1 MDWIDPR
8 RVAPTVPA
16 KSAQS
21 VAGEALR
28 AQQST
33 TGRKAGK
40 QRKMNKQV
48 TAALS
53 QRLEVWT
60 SAYDHA
66 LSRLKWPAGVSVES
80 SFLFS
85 ALMQEQAEVLVRAG
99 MSAKKLSALVSEQ
112 SPRSDEERL
121 EQLSQV
127 VGLMEQPLETI
138 AFGWLH
144 TADAFPKSAL
154 GIAALAWHLP
164 DHARRPGNEWLTQW
178 VQGVVQRIA
187 TYQPDLDEAVICHL
201 VIQCE
206 LPLLV
211 GLATAGSQRA
221 VLQTASEA
229 MDNLAEYLERGAE
242 SPAPWLAHGATYLRA
257 ALACVV
263 RCRALANHLGLRKW
277 YPPQQRALATLL
289 KHAARWSR
297 PDGTQLLAAGHTSPR
312 SQALWA
318 TLFKQTRQSN
328 SLRNAMHSSG
338 LLRSTSDDASA
349 SQKRKYPAL
358 TYYNPDAA
366 CVVMQSDWK
375 KKSSRFALDFSDTE
389 ICIEVLGPKGA
400 PLLAGEWTVQV
411 ELDKQAQLQL
421 DEWSEV
427 CWFSD
432 DDVDYIE
439 LESKFGQH
447 SKVQRQA
454 LFFRQDRMLLLA
466 DALLCEVP
474 GSWSLSSH
482 IPLAGDTSFEPANK
496 TTEGTLLS
504 GRGSR
509 CLVLPLH
516 LPEWRRQLPAPTS
529 NLPQGLTSD
538 GETLVAQQS
547 AQQQRLYSA
556 TLISLRGAHAKQPY
570 TWRHLTVGEDLRIVD
585 ANEAV
590 AFRVQIGEQQW
601 VVYRSLAHPLRR
613 TALGMHT
620 LSEFFAGR
628 FDPDDGDVDTLL
640 EVEASNPPGST

>member
-8 RVAPTVPA
+8 RVAPA
-16 KSAQS
+16 SLAESAQS
-21 VAGEALR
+21 TADAAPR
-28 AQQST
+28 AQQRA

-40 QRKMNKQV
+40 QEKKMNKQV

-66 LSRLKWPAGVSVES
+66 LSRLKWPIGVTAES

-99 MSAKKLSALVSEQ
+99 MSAKKLAALISEQ
-112 SPRSDEERL
+112 SARSDEQRL

-127 VGLMEQPLETI
+127 IGLMEQPLETV

-144 TADAFPKSAL
+144 TADAFPKSAM
-154 GIAALAWHLP
+154 GVAALAWHLP

-187 TYQPDLDEAVICHL
+187 TYQPDLEEAVICHL
-201 VIQCE
+201 VNQCE
-206 LPLLV
+206 LPLLI

-229 MDNLAEYLERGAE
+229 MDNLAEHLERGAE

-257 ALACVV
+257 ALASVV
-263 RCRALANHLGLRKW
+263 RCRVIANHLGLRKW
-277 YPPQQRALATLL
+277 YPPQQRALSELL

-297 PDGTQLLAAGHTSPR
+297 PDGTQLLAAGHTAPR
-312 SQALWA
+312 SQALWE
-318 TLFKQTRQSN
+318 TLFKQTRQPR
-328 SLRNAMHSSG
+328 SLRTAMHCSG
-338 LLRSTSDDASA
+338 LLRSSTGITKDSS
-349 SQKRKYPAL
+349 SRKSPAL
-358 TYYNPDAA
+358 TYYSCDAA
-366 CVVMQSDWK
+366 CVAMQSDWRK
-375 KKSSRFALDFSDTE
+375 KGSRFALDFSDTE
-389 ICIEVLGPKGA
+389 ICIEALGPKGA

-411 ELDKQAQLQL
+411 ELDKQSQLQL

-439 LESKFGQH
+439 LEAKFGQH
-447 SKVQRQA
+447 AKVQRQA
-454 LFFRQDRMLLLA
+454 LFFRQARLLLLA
-466 DALLCEVP
+466 DALLCDLP
-474 GSWSLSSH
+474 GAWSLSSN
-482 IPLAGDTSFEPANK
+482 IPLAGDTIFEPAHK
-496 TTEGTLLS
+496 TTEGTLVT
-504 GRGSR
+504 GHGGR

-516 LPEWRRQLPAPTS
+516 LPEWRRQLPAPS
-529 NLPQGLTSD
+529 SDLPRGLSCD

-547 AQQQRLYSA
+547 SQHERLYAA
-556 TLISLRGAHAKQPY
+556 TLISLRGSHAKQPY
-570 TWRHLTVGEDLRIVD
+570 TWRHLTVGEELRIVGS
-585 ANEAV
+585 NEAV
-590 AFRVQIGEQQW
+590 AFRVQIGAQQW
-601 VVYRSLAHPLRR
+601 VIYRSLAQPLRR

-640 EVEASNPPGST
+640 EVEANNPLG